1 VARNKT
7 KILRMLECA
16 LIAVLAGPQFV
27 GAQRLKPIPHPVG
40 QPQSTGLAQPQ
51 GQASVEGS
59 AAASPWTPLVLLAEV
74 DALITTSLGGG
85 GASAGHAD
93 WLQADIEVIRGVHLL
108 TAIEGM
114 KPPGGG
120 PSSVG
125 FWGGAAWFVV
135 PHLDVRADWVRRST
149 ADSVPTNTFL
159 IQINGYL

>member
-1 VARNKT
+1 MRTGCRPTSKSY
-7 KILRMLECA
+7 
-16 LIAVLAGPQFV
+16 AV
-27 GAQRLKPIPHPVG
+27 
-40 QPQSTGLAQPQ
+40 ST
-51 GQASVEGS
+51 
-59 AAASPWTPLVLLAEV
+59 
-74 DALITTSLGGG
+74 
-85 GASAGHAD
+85 
-93 WLQADIEVIRGVHLL
+93 LL

-149 ADSVPTNTFL
+149 GGSLPTNTFL